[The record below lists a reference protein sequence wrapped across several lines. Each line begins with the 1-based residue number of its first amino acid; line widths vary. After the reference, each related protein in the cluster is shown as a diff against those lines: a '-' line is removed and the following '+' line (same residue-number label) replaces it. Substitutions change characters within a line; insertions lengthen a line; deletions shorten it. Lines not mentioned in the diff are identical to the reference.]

1 MKVNMP
7 VTQVEKTFSD
17 DTTLV
22 STTDLKGIITS
33 ANDDF
38 VQVSGFASEELVGR
52 SHNVVRH
59 PDMPAAAFE
68 NLWDSLKSGQPWLGL
83 VKNRCKNGDYYWVDA
98 FVAPVFEGD
107 QVSGYQSVRFCPA
120 REDVTRAQGLY
131 QDINNKKMPRFRAG
145 NLSFGTR
152 IFLAGAGAALAV
164 MAALAAAGKVSVG
177 AALVAVAVL
186 VVFHGG
192 AALAISRPLV
202 RAARHSKRLIDN
214 PLVQLMYCGSINE
227 VSQLTVANK
236 LLEAKLRTALGRVT
250 SCATTLGR
258 HVEHAAQTARDAS
271 NGIDVQLSETDQVV
285 AAINEMNASAQEVAR
300 NAAHAAQSVRS
311 ANDQAVTVEK
321 VIVDAI
327 QVIEQLVNA
336 VENAAAVIRKLEQD
350 SASIGTVA
358 DVIREIADQTNL
370 LALNA
375 AIEAARA
382 GEQGR
387 GFAVVAD
394 EVRTLATRT
403 QQSTEE
409 IQKIIERLQAGTGNA
424 VQAMKQGQDKAR
436 QGVEQAQQAGRALEE
451 ITTAVARIMD
461 MNTQIA
467 TAAEQQ
473 SAVTNELNRN
483 VHNIMDVIHTTAN
496 GARTLA
502 ESNQTLTEMTRNL
515 SSIVKQ
521 CGA

>member
-1 MKVNMP
+1 MKINMP
-7 VTQVEKTFSD
+7 ITQVEKTYGED
-17 DTTLV
+17 VALV

-33 ANDDF
+33 CNDDF
-38 VQVSGFASEELVGR
+38 ISVSGFTSDELNGR

-59 PDMPAAAFE
+59 PDMPPAAFE
-68 NLWDSLKSGQPWLGL
+68 DLWASLKAGRPWIGL

-98 FVAPVFEGD
+98 FVAPIFEGNS
-107 QVSGYQSVRFCPA
+107 VSGYQSVRVRPDRQDVA
-120 REDVTRAQGLY
+120 RADKLFQE
-131 QDINNKKMPRFRAG
+131 INSKKKIPFRLG

-152 IFLAGAGAALAV
+152 IFLAGVAAALAV
-164 MAALAAAGKVSVG
+164 MLPLMAAGLVSAGVG
-177 AALVAVAVL
+177 TAGIGALILLQAIVAFV
-186 VVFHGG
+186 
-192 AALAISRPLV
+192 ISRPLV
-202 RAARHSKRLIDN
+202 RAANDSKRLIDN
-214 PLVQLMYCGSINE
+214 PLAQLMYCGSVNE
-227 VSQLTVANK
+227 LSQLLVASK
-236 LLEAKLRTALGRVT
+236 LQDAKLRTALGRVHN
-250 SCATTLGR
+250 CAVTLDD
-258 HVEHAAQTARDAS
+258 HVEEAARTALVTS
-271 NGIDVQLSETDQVV
+271 NGIDVQLNETDQVV

-300 NAAHAAQSVRS
+300 NAAHAAQSVKD

-321 VIVDAI
+321 VIVQAI

-336 VENAAAVIRKLEQD
+336 VENAAAVIHKLEQD
-350 SASIGTVA
+350 STNIGSVA

-403 QQSTEE
+403 QQSTQE
-409 IQKIIERLQAGTGNA
+409 IQKIIERLQVGTGDA
-424 VQAMKQGQDKAR
+424 VLAMKQGQEKAR
-436 QGVEQAQQAGRALEE
+436 EGVEQAQQAGRSLEE
-451 ITTAVARIMD
+451 ITSAVARIMD

-483 VHNIMDVIHTTAN
+483 VHNIMDVIHNTAN

-502 ESNQTLTEMTRNL
+502 SNNKNLAELTQHL
-515 SSIVKQ
+515 KSVVKQ

>member
-1 MKVNMP
+1 MKINMP
-7 VTQVEKTFSD
+7 VTQVEKTFIG

-22 STTDLKGIITS
+22 STTDLKGVITS

-38 VQVSGFASEELVGR
+38 VQVSGFALEELVGR

-59 PDMPAAAFE
+59 PDMPPAAFE
-68 NLWDSLKSGQPWLGL
+68 NLWESLKAGRPWIGL
-83 VKNRCKNGDYYWVDA
+83 VKNRCKNGDFYWVDA
-98 FVAPVFEGD
+98 FVAPIFDADRVA
-107 QVSGYQSVRFCPA
+107 GYQSVRFRPA
-120 REDVTRAQGLY
+120 REDVTRAQHLY
-131 QDINNKKMPRFRAG
+131 QHLNSKKKLPFSLA
-145 NLSFGTR
+145 NLSFGAR
-152 IFLAGAGAALAV
+152 IFLAGAGIASTVMITLAAAGAV
-164 MAALAAAGKVSVG
+164 SGNTALAALAA
-177 AALVAVAVL
+177 L
-186 VVFHGG
+186 VVFHG
-192 AALAISRPLV
+192 AAAFALSRPLV
-202 RAARHSKRLIDN
+202 RAAQQSKRLIDN
-214 PLVQLMYCGSINE
+214 PLVQWMYCGSVNE
-227 VSQLTVANK
+227 LSQLVVANK
-236 LLEAKLRTALGRVT
+236 LLEAKLQTTLGRVT
-250 SCATTLGR
+250 DCATTLGQ
-258 HVEHAAQTARDAS
+258 HVENAARTARDTS
-271 NGIDVQLSETDQVV
+271 SGIDVQLNETDQVV
-285 AAINEMNASAQEVAR
+285 AAINQMNASAQEVAR
-300 NAAHAAQSVRS
+300 NAAHAAQSVKS

-336 VENAAAVIRKLEQD
+336 VENAAAVIHKLEQD
-350 SASIGTVA
+350 SASIGNVA

-409 IQKIIERLQAGTGNA
+409 IQKIIERLQAGTGDA
-424 VQAMKQGQDKAR
+424 VQAMKKGQDKAR
-436 QGVEQAQQAGRALEE
+436 QGVEQAQQAGRSLEE
-451 ITTAVARIMD
+451 ITAAVARIMD

-483 VHNIMDVIHTTAN
+483 VHNIMDVIHSTAN
-496 GARTLA
+496 GARNLA
-502 ESNQTLTEMTRNL
+502 DSNQTLTDMTRNL